1 MTAEA
6 LAHRL
11 EGRRSGTGWFARCPA
26 HDDRRPSLSL
36 DNGTDGRTIVF
47 CHAGCSVEN
56 IVAAM
61 GLSMVD
67 LFPPHG
73 ETSGAHS
80 RDSERAAVRALLGDR
95 TATFAARADAFLC
108 TFPHLSPTQPRAQLL
123 YLHIAHKLD
132 CGPTSFNKRH
142 GGRPSYSMT
151 RFAAATM
158 LRCAESSVTRF
169 VGELHRKGVVPLLH
183 VIAGKLGHAG
193 KLGQA
198 SSFSLIED
206 PFRYM
211 ETQQRQGAARRDTAE
226 RQRAAMKAAGFPA
239 EAVDTDPYIKK
250 RERWMAADHRVA
262 LPRRLDD
269 CDAHTINRN
278 DDLTRRDG
286 ATGVSP
292 SKNDDLSS
300 S

>member
-11 EGRRSGTGWFARCPA
+11 EGTRLRSHGQWSARCPA
-26 HDDRRPSLSL
+26 HDDRTASLEFA
-36 DNGTDGRTIVF
+36 DGKDGHTVVW
-47 CHAGCSVEN
+47 CHAGCSFED
-56 IVAAM
+56 IVAALQ
-61 GLSMVD
+61 LSQTD
-67 LFPPHG
+67 FFASHEL
-73 ETSGAHS
+73 TSPYVGAHS

-95 TATFAARADAFLC
+95 MATFAARADAFLC

-132 CGPTSFNKRH
+132 GFPTSFNERH

-169 VGELHRKGVVPLLH
+169 VGELHRKGVVPLIH
-183 VIAGKLGHAG
+183 VIVGKPR
-193 KLGQA
+193 QA

-226 RQRAAMKAAGFPA
+226 RQRAAMRAAGFPA
-239 EAVDTDPYIKK
+239 EDVDANPYIKK
-250 RERWMAADHRVA
+250 REKWMAADHRVA

-269 CDAHTINRN
+269 CDAHTVNRN

-292 SKNDDLSS
+292 SRNDDLSYS
-300 S
+300 

>member
-11 EGRRSGTGWFARCPA
+11 EGTRLRSHGQWSARCPA
-26 HDDRRPSLSL
+26 HDDRTASLEFA
-36 DNGTDGRTIVF
+36 DGKDGHTVVC

-56 IVAAM
+56 IVTAM

-95 TATFAARADAFLC
+95 MATFAARADAFLC

-132 CGPTSFNKRH
+132 GFPTSFNERH

-169 VGELHRKGVVPLLH
+169 VGELHRKGVVPLIH
-183 VIAGKLGHAG
+183 VIVGKPR
-193 KLGQA
+193 QA

-226 RQRAAMKAAGFPA
+226 RQRAAMRAAGFPA
-239 EAVDTDPYIKK
+239 DDVDANPYIKK
-250 RERWMAADHRVA
+250 REKWMAADHRVA
-262 LPRRLDD
+262 LPRRLW
-269 CDAHTINRN
+269 
-278 DDLTRRDG
+278 
-286 ATGVSP
+286 P
-292 SKNDDLSS
+292 SRHKQK
-300 S
+300 

>member
-11 EGRRSGTGWFARCPA
+11 EGTRLRSQGQWSARCPA
-26 HDDRRPSLSL
+26 HDDRTASLEFA
-36 DNGTDGRTIVF
+36 DGKDGHTVVC
-47 CHAGCSVEN
+47 CHAGCSFED
-56 IVAAM
+56 IVTAM

-132 CGPTSFNKRH
+132 RCSTSFNERH

-151 RFAAATM
+151 QLAAATM
-158 LRCAESSVTRF
+158 LRCAEISVTRF

-183 VIAGKLGHAG
+183 VIAG

-226 RQRAAMKAAGFPA
+226 RQRAAMRAAGFPA
-239 EAVDTDPYIKK
+239 EDVDANPYIKK
-250 RERWMAADHRVA
+250 REKWMAADHRVA

-269 CDAHTINRN
+269 CDAHTVNRN

-292 SKNDDLSS
+292 SRNDDLSS